1 LLATKQQFRLPL
13 VSNGIIKHQ
22 MQFELQRSSRSHSIS
37 IQLEEPERVIVRAHP
52 LIPEFLINQFV
63 QSKEAWILRN
73 LAKLRRRRSSLAKN
87 QVSLFGKL
95 YQIHANFSA
104 NTVGIFAKNQEVL
117 IQNLSQKTQGQLEKQ
132 LERFL
137 KNTAEKYIRQRA
149 EQVAKKMQIDFHGL
163 TLRQQKSRWG
173 SCSSRGNLNF
183 NWRLVHYPPA
193 IIDYVIIHELAHR
206 REMNHSA
213 AFWRLVGQ
221 YDPEYKQHRQE
232 LAKKRYNEH
241 YDFDLP
247 RR

>member
-1 LLATKQQFRLPL
+1 
-13 VSNGIIKHQ
+13 

-37 IQLEEPERVIVRAHP
+37 IRLEEPEQVIVTAHP

-63 QSKEAWILRN
+63 QSKESWILRN
-73 LAKLRRRRSSLAKN
+73 LAKLRHHRSCIAQN

-95 YQIHANFSA
+95 YQIQVNSQANK
-104 NTVGIFAKNQEVL
+104 VGIVAVNQEIRL
-117 IQNLSQKTQGQLEKQ
+117 LNLSPKSQSQLEKQ

-149 EQVAKKMQIDFHGL
+149 EQLAKKMQIDFRGL

-183 NWRLVHYPPA
+183 NWRLVHYPPQ

-206 REMNHSA
+206 REMNHST
-213 AFWRLVGQ
+213 AFWRLVGH
-221 YDPEYKQHRQE
+221 YDSEYKQHRQE

-241 YDFDLP
+241 YDFNLP